1 MKLEFKVNKPIDLV
15 YNYISDVEKFAAVH
29 PVITKISR
37 ISENSYLVFE
47 TLNFGFIPLS
57 FKYPVV
63 VKENNSEQKIYL
75 VATVMRLVK
84 IEILFELFSENNFT
98 GINEVIKIKSFLPVK
113 PFINYIFK
121 KQHTQLFL
129 NIENLK

>member
-1 MKLEFKVNKPIDLV
+1 MKLEFKVNKPIELV

-47 TLNFGFIPLS
+47 TLNFGLIPVS

-63 VKENNSEQKIYL
+63 IEENNSEQKIYMI
-75 VATVMRLVK
+75 ATIMRLVK
-84 IEILFELFSENNFT
+84 IEISFELFSENNFT
-98 GINEVIKIKSFLPVK
+98 SINEVIKIKSFLPVK